1 MLLRLQSNRLHN
13 GHVMGTEESGRY
25 GEVGVLYDN
34 FLGEYM
40 FFFVLSSCL
49 LYPIV
54 LVIQSY
60 ILYRDKIHKKL
71 KLCHE
76 SKC

>member
-40 FFFVLSSCL
+40 FF
-49 LYPIV
+49 
-54 LVIQSY
+54 
-60 ILYRDKIHKKL
+60 
-71 KLCHE
+71 LC
-76 SKC
+76 

>member
-1 MLLRLQSNRLHN
+1 MILSHFGDVTCRCVTQITVDSTTAMYNRLHN

-40 FFFVLSSCL
+40 FF
-49 LYPIV
+49 
-54 LVIQSY
+54 
-60 ILYRDKIHKKL
+60 
-71 KLCHE
+71 LC
-76 SKC
+76 